1 MWWRVTSSG
10 KSSLRGSSWEGTYRA
25 HSSGMW
31 LWEENIPGS
40 RNTKC
45 KGLVG
50 ISLGFLRNKQKPLS
64 KGEWWGRSVDWD
76 QKFRK
81 EPDQKG
87 PWRSWWSVWILFE
100 VHGGSHRQGTETTG
114 QYQENVQIVS
124 ISEGPGKGTSGP
136 PAVGLACQSCAIPA
150 PGHEPTHCEH
160 MENSYLLTH
169 KPGTCGWPPAA
180 GPLPALRTVWLC
192 ISLWN
197 VEVCLPLS
205 FTLILPSAVDR
216 SGIWP
221 TSSFTR
227 EES

>member
-1 MWWRVTSSG
+1 MWWRVTWSG

-25 HSSGMW
+25 HSSGTW

-40 RNTKC
+40 GNTKC

-50 ISLGFLRNKQKPLS
+50 MSLVSLRNKQKPLS
-64 KGEWWGRSVDWD
+64 KGEWWGRSVDWG

-100 VHGGSHRQGTETTG
+100 VQWRKPSASDRNHWTVSGGRSDCAHQWKARKG
-114 QYQENVQIVS
+114 YPWPSCSWASLS
-124 ISEGPGKGTSGP
+124 IMCHPCPWAWTYSLWGWKTQLSAGP
-136 PAVGLACQSCAIPA
+136 Q
-150 PGHEPTHCEH
+150 
-160 MENSYLLTH
+160 
-169 KPGTCGWPPAA
+169 TCDWPPAA

-221 TSSFTR
+221 TSSFTH